1 MILKNNERTRLNPVL
16 ALQGYFCV
24 FDGEPGTYLCKIHV
38 HMGTVQF
45 SHDAYSPI
53 TGGWDDCPGNNEE
66 RRMLFHESEPQ
77 SFRFTLDRNDGQL
90 DSVIIS
96 NHLWTEPAE
105 FTLNYEM
112 LGRRS
117 NQSAGMPGNSICKE
131 RMTLFCAAREWFGT
145 SGISCTEGSGFRGS
159 F

>member
-16 ALQGYFCV
+16 ALQDYFCV
-24 FDGEPGTYLCKIHV
+24 FDGEPGAYLCKIHV

-66 RRMLFHESEPQ
+66 RKMLFHENEPQ
-77 SFRFTLDRNDGQL
+77 VFRFTLDRNDGQL
-90 DSVIIS
+90 DSVIFS

-112 LGRRS
+112 LDAVQPS
-117 NQSAGMPGNSICKE
+117 LQVCQVTAFAKSE
-131 RMTLFCAAREWFGT
+131 
-145 SGISCTEGSGFRGS
+145 
-159 F
+159 